1 MVYEKPITC
10 EPLALENK
18 NCYIYFV
25 FIVNMEAD
33 RSKMSTNYNNINYKT
48 DAQQSKLEKLFAE
61 FFTFNKNIPTN
72 SSTPWRPPTDVYET
86 PDEVVVKMSIPGTK
100 SEDIRVSFSEE
111 ILTVSGFTTDT
122 SSHEK
127 ICFYQVE
134 IRYGYFERSI
144 FIPKPIDTNNIQATY
159 KDGFLQVILPKA
171 KQQSS
176 KKFSIKINFH
186 Q

>member
-1 MVYEKPITC
+1 M
-10 EPLALENK
+10 LA
-18 NCYIYFV
+18 
-25 FIVNMEAD
+25 
-33 RSKMSTNYNNINYKT
+33 NNNDTTYQA
-48 DAQQSKLEKLFAE
+48 DAQQGKLEKLFAE
-61 FFTFNKNIPTN
+61 FFAFDKNMPTG

-86 PDEVVVKMSIPGTK
+86 PHEVVVKMSIPGTK

-111 ILTVSGFTTDT
+111 ILTVCGVTADT

-144 FIPKPIDTNNIQATY
+144 IIPKPVDTENMQATY
-159 KDGFLQVILPKA
+159 KDGFLQVVLPKA
-171 KQQSS
+171 KQPSS
-176 KKFSIKINFH
+176 QKISIKIKFH